1 MDGLDDEELN
11 TCRTQ
16 IADAVEKAS
25 KLKDGKGRKT
35 TSASR
40 GKKGRRTRM
49 RMRMSIA
56 VTSFHSTRG
65 EADGCTVHL

>member
-40 GKKGRRTRM
+40 GKKGKRK
-49 RMRMSIA
+49 
-56 VTSFHSTRG
+56 
-65 EADGCTVHL
+65 ADEDEDEDVDSCDEVS